1 MPITLIN
8 VLLVGAGGFMGSA
21 LRFIV
26 GTWIMRTAGAPVF
39 PYGTLTVNILGCLL
53 IGLLAGLTEGRHL
66 FSNEVRLVVFFGA
79 LGGFTTFSAFGFET
93 AMLMQ
98 SGRVFMGLANAGVQV
113 IVCLAAVWI
122 GLALGRSLQS
132 AFS

>member
-53 IGLLAGLTEGRHL
+53 IGLLAGLTEGRQL

-93 AMLMQ
+93 VVLMQ
-98 SGRVFMGLANAGVQV
+98 DGRIFMGLANAGVQI
-113 IVCLAAVWI
+113 IVCLVVVWI
-122 GLALGRSLQS
+122 GLALGRALQG